1 MQRLI
6 DLEPNKLG
14 ECFFQ
19 NATLQPVRQGG
30 HIYSH
35 NHPAL
40 TAGLDSHLPG
50 LLDMFRHP
58 WSNVECVTAANGTS
72 NTTIQFSLGTWKQ
85 QTTK

>member
-58 WSNVECVTAANGTS
+58 
-72 NTTIQFSLGTWKQ
+72 
-85 QTTK
+85 